1 MVCFLM
7 KKHTK
12 ILPML
17 PGFYLP
23 KRGRKSR
30 TSQQVFAARLASIK
44 DKTFKQ
50 VGEIFSPFV
59 PMAVLKQ
66 EQNGVMSRRRF
77 YTKEKTFWAFLGQC
91 LDSDGGCKEVVRKLQ
106 SYASMRGLKMPSSST
121 ASYCTARKKL
131 DKNTLYQIFK
141 HTAHWASN
149 TPASGILNSR
159 RVIVVD
165 GTGISMP
172 DTAANQSVWPQL
184 SSQKAG
190 CGFPTGRVCAYFSLE
205 NGGML
210 SYAIGNKKC
219 HELPLFRENWSTF
232 KKDDIFLGD
241 KGFCSYF
248 DIARLKERGVDS
260 VITLARRK
268 PVSKKGCVKELGPE
282 DLLIKWVK
290 PLYNKVLSY
299 SKEAWEELPDKIM
312 MRQIKVQV
320 NQPGYRSKEF
330 YIVTTLLDPEK
341 YLRDDIASLY
351 LKRWDVELFLR
362 DIKTTMGFDILRCQ
376 SPEMI
381 RKEIMMCFIAY
392 NCIRRLMFAAAS
404 DSCTAV
410 RSLSFKASLQAVRSW
425 ESRMGASQL
434 NRHDRRSM
442 MADLYLALAQC
453 KIPDRPGRS
462 EPRCVKR
469 RPKPF
474 QLLTRPRHEMIEI
487 RHRNRYHAEMA

>member
-1 MVCFLM
+1 
-7 KKHTK
+7 
-12 ILPML
+12 
-17 PGFYLP
+17 
-23 KRGRKSR
+23 
-30 TSQQVFAARLASIK
+30 
-44 DKTFKQ
+44 
-50 VGEIFSPFV
+50 
-59 PMAVLKQ
+59 
-66 EQNGVMSRRRF
+66 
-77 YTKEKTFWAFLGQC
+77 
-91 LDSDGGCKEVVRKLQ
+91 
-106 SYASMRGLKMPSSST
+106 
-121 ASYCTARKKL
+121 
-131 DKNTLYQIFK
+131 
-141 HTAHWASN
+141 
-149 TPASGILNSR
+149 
-159 RVIVVD
+159 
-165 GTGISMP
+165 
-172 DTAANQSVWPQL
+172 
-184 SSQKAG
+184 
-190 CGFPTGRVCAYFSLE
+190 
-205 NGGML
+205 
-210 SYAIGNKKC
+210 
-219 HELPLFRENWSTF
+219 
-232 KKDDIFLGD
+232 
-241 KGFCSYF
+241 
-248 DIARLKERGVDS
+248 
-260 VITLARRK
+260 
-268 PVSKKGCVKELGPE
+268 VSKKGCVKELGPE